1 MRDVRCCRVD
11 DRGKVCSGQV
21 DHFAPPAET
30 GEHREVARIIATV
43 DACCNRALL
52 EDWERHPDLC

>member
-30 GEHREVARIIATV
+30 GEYREVARIIATV

-52 EDWERHPDLC
+52 EDWERYPDLC